1 MLVAEVIFMKN
12 VNKKNSIK
20 DILKTKGFYIS
31 LMTGAICTVALVAV
45 CFNTLGINNPNE
57 NEQSQIYEKLAEL
70 PNNASDKNTDYEG
83 VPDSGSNGKLDDG
96 IISGYEQ
103 DGSMPPFAL
112 QPEGEAIGDA
122 STEQTG
128 NKNSSEGAAT
138 EKSSS
143 EQTEN
148 ETPSEGAI
156 PGDSSTEQT
165 ENGTPSEGAI
175 PGDTST
181 EQTENGTPSEGAIP
195 GDTSTEQTENG
206 NSSEGASKGNS
217 VTKNAEKGTV
227 SKGANSGVT
236 SKKNN
241 TTEKTNTKVAV
252 MQAGDGVNNLSFD
265 QEKGLLWPVQGDII
279 MQYSP
284 EKSVYFKTLGVYKT
298 NPALIIAAKTG
309 TNVRSGA
316 DAVITEVGENEEI
329 GKYVETAIGNGYK
342 IVYGQLD
349 SIQVKKGAEI
359 KEGEFIGTIAEPT
372 KYFVEE
378 GSNLYLKMTCEN
390 ETADPMIFLR

>member
-57 NEQSQIYEKLAEL
+57 NEQSQIYENLAEL

-112 QPEGEAIGDA
+112 QPEGVAIGDA
-122 STEQTG
+122 STEQTE

-138 EKSSS
+138 ENSS
-143 EQTEN
+143 N
-148 ETPSEGAI
+148 ELV
-156 PGDSSTEQT
+156 

-175 PGDTST
+175 PGDAST